1 MPKKNHLTGDKLYPE
16 KSLRVGKSNRRHMVL
31 LCCILCLTLLLSS
44 VLLFSRLGHYAL
56 WDDEA
61 MDALSAR
68 GVLQTGDTTAIIGNN
83 IVAYRNGLLLH
94 NLRHEGMPPFTA
106 YVTAASMKV
115 LGENAFAARFPMA
128 IFGLACVIMMLLW
141 IWIKR
146 PSFTTALLFVIAL
159 LCNVSFFLYSRQ
171 CHYYAAAMFFYVMIT
186 FGYLH
191 WHGKKS
197 MLMVI
202 GFSSA
207 LLMAANP
214 SFFVAIYVCLFVDYL
229 IWQRKAW
236 PVKAFDM
243 AILLF
248 PQFIMGIILLFWWN
262 PLHTPLG
269 SYLVQNSLDQRI
281 TLFLW
286 NWRDLNQC
294 EMIAGLILIAAPF
307 VAFIFKDIWLKR
319 ALLALFVY
327 VSVITILST
336 QIMSNAVV
344 ADIRYLSAI
353 LPLCIAI
360 EALTLR
366 KLADKVGWIIIPVAI
381 VAFGTNLLNGG
392 PFVHAKL
399 HSTVA
404 KFAGELI
411 HPPSDPF
418 SVASIWINENTRFN
432 ESILVFPSYMTYP
445 LMFHAPMAIYAWQL
459 KWPPVSQFKGLPL
472 IHFQGQIP
480 PDYVIIFGPMLKQTE
495 PVLKKWDRA
504 RYAKVAVIDHYWK
517 DLHRPELFWHSFTS
531 VQNYHRDTEAI
542 YIFKRE
548 SVSVRNN
555 LPR

>member
-1 MPKKNHLTGDKLYPE
+1 MPKNHRTCDILKPE
-16 KSLRVGKSNRRHMVL
+16 KPLKADKSNWEPYIL
-31 LCCILCLTLLLSS
+31 FCILFLTLLLSS
-44 VLLFSRLGHYAL
+44 VLLFARLGHYAL

-83 IVAYRNGLLLH
+83 IVGYRDGLLLH

-106 YVTAASMKV
+106 YAAAISMKV
-115 LGENAFAARFPMA
+115 LGETAFAARFPMA
-128 IFGLACVIMMLLW
+128 VFGLACVILMLLW
-141 IWIKR
+141 VWIKR
-146 PSFTTALLFVIAL
+146 PSFTVALIFAIAL
-159 LCNVSFFLYSRQ
+159 ICNVSFFLYFRQ
-171 CHYYAAAMFFYVMIT
+171 CHYYAAAMFFYVAIT
-186 FGYLH
+186 FIYLN
-191 WHGKKS
+191 WHGNKS
-197 MLMVI
+197 RLALMGV
-202 GFSSA
+202 SSA

-214 SFFVAIYVCLFVDYL
+214 SFFVAIYVCLLVDYL
-229 IWQRKAW
+229 VWQRKLS
-236 PVKAFDM
+236 PVNTSDVAV
-243 AILLF
+243 LLF
-248 PQFIMGIILLFWWN
+248 PQLIMGIILLCWWN
-262 PLHTPLG
+262 PLRTPAG
-269 SYLVQNSLDQRI
+269 SYLVSNSIDQRI

-286 NWRDLNQC
+286 NWRDLNQA

-307 VAFIFKDIWLKR
+307 VAFIFKDTWLKR

-336 QIMSNAVV
+336 QIMSNASV

-366 KLADKVGWIIIPVAI
+366 KLAAKVGWLIIPVAI

-392 PFVHAKL
+392 PFVHAKI

-404 KFAGELI
+404 KFTGELI

-418 SVASIWINENTRFN
+418 TVTSLWINENTRRN

-445 LMFHAPMAIYAWQL
+445 LMFHAPTAIYAWQL
-459 KWPPVSQFKGLPL
+459 KWPPMSQFKGLPL

-480 PDYVIIFGPMLKQTE
+480 PDYVMIFGPMIKQIGPFLE
-495 PVLKKWDRA
+495 KWDRA
-504 RYAKVAVIDHYWK
+504 RYAKIAVIDHYWK
-517 DLHRPELFWHSFTS
+517 DLHRPELFWRSFTS
-531 VQNYHRDTEAI
+531 VQNYDRDTEAI

-548 SVSVRNN
+548 GVSVKK
-555 LPR
+555 